1 MIHFYIVLFT
11 LITFL
16 LFHYNNSYRKIE
28 RYYYNENKTL
38 FVLLEICI
46 LIIVFSFLNNVRYVI
61 MLLFKPFVDTFVAK
75 YKLKL

>member
-16 LFHYNNSYRKIE
+16 LFHYSNSYRKVE

-38 FVLLEICI
+38 FVLLEISI
-46 LIIVFSFLNNVRYVI
+46 LIIVFSLLNNIRYVV
-61 MLLFKPFVDTFVAK
+61 MQLFQPFIDKLINK
-75 YKLKL
+75 YK

>member
-46 LIIVFSFLNNVRYVI
+46 LVIVFSFLYNIRYSI
-61 MLLFKPFVDTFVAK
+61 MLLFQPLID
-75 YKLKL
+75 KLKSKLIK